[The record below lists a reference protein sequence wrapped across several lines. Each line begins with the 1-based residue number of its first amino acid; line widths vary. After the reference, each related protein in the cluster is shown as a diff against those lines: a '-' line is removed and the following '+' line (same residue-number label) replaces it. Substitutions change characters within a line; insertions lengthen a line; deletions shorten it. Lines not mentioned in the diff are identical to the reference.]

1 MTIVS
6 KKPRKEAPPVA
17 DLTRSKRVRDIIG
30 WREWVALPD
39 IGIPEIKAKI
49 DTGARTSALHAVDQE
64 VFERD
69 GRSWVRFRVPASNK
83 HRDIPVE
90 ALLIDERDIKNTSG
104 IPERR
109 RIIRTT
115 LLLGRHHWRIDV
127 SLANRERMEFDII
140 LGRTAIRSRG
150 VLVHPGKSF
159 VAGPPQPQVLTGRA
173 IPPAG
178 SPGDVQ

>member
-1 MTIVS
+1 VTIVS
-6 KKPRKEAPPVA
+6 KKPRKGARLEGPTP
-17 DLTRSKRVRDIIG
+17 RSKRVTDIIG

-49 DTGARTSALHAVDQE
+49 DTGARTSALHAVDQQ
-64 VFERD
+64 VFDRD
-69 GRSWVRFRVPASNK
+69 GRTWVRFKVPASHK

-90 ALLIDERDIKNTSG
+90 APLIDERDIRNTSG

-115 LLLGRHHWRIDV
+115 LLLGRHHWKIDI
-127 SLANRERMEFDII
+127 SLANREQMEFDII

-150 VLVHPGKSF
+150 VLVHPGRSF
-159 VAGPPQPQVLTGRA
+159 VAGPPHA
-173 IPPAG
+173 NSPAG
-178 SPGDVQ
+178 PAISPAGAHGDRP

>member
-1 MTIVS
+1 MTVVS
-6 KKPRKEAPPVA
+6 KNAPKEAASEGRIARMKRIA
-17 DLTRSKRVRDIIG
+17 DVIG

-64 VFERD
+64 VFERE
-69 GRSWVRFRVPASNK
+69 GRPWVRFRVPASKK

-90 ALLIDERDIKNTSG
+90 AQLVDERDIKNTSG

-115 LLLGRHHWRIDV
+115 LLLGRHHWRIDI

-159 VAGPPQPQVLTGRA
+159 VAGPPQAHVLTGRA
-173 IPPAG
+173 MPLAG
-178 SPGDVQ
+178 SSGDHP

>member
-1 MTIVS
+1 VTIVS
-6 KKPRKEAPPVA
+6 KNAPKGAVPEGRIA
-17 DLTRSKRVRDIIG
+17 RMKRVADIIG

-64 VFERD
+64 IFERD
-69 GRSWVRFRVPASNK
+69 GRAWVRFKVPASSK

-90 ALLIDERDIKNTSG
+90 APLIDERDIKNTSG

-115 LLLGRHHWRIDV
+115 LLLGRHHWRIDI

-159 VAGPPQPQVLTGRA
+159 VAGPPQPQILTGRVA
-173 IPPAG
+173 PPTG
-178 SPGDVQ
+178 SPGDSL